1 MAVIQKAKLTAY
13 SASIF
18 RAWEGGTIR
27 LNEIGIF
34 SLPQADWFSILRQK
48 WRSRPGDG
56 AGSFHPVVGDGE

>member
-48 WRSRPGDG
+48 WRRIENQSACGRLKIPI
-56 AGSFHPVVGDGE
+56 